1 MASQKGVKTD
11 HRRRHSGQRSALG
24 HTSSGSLAVHPGSQM
39 LSRPSSS
46 GTLGRGLS
54 GADLAAGALSGGSM
68 AVGSAP
74 RKMF

>member
-1 MASQKGVKTD
+1 MAIPDWAS
-11 HRRRHSGQRSALG
+11 RRHSGQRGLSS
-24 HTSSGSLAVHPGSQM
+24 HSGSLGVHQGGQV

-54 GADLAAGALSGGSM
+54 GADLAAAGALSGGSM